1 MSYIT
6 AKEVLPIEVI
16 EIIQKYVEGE
26 YIYIPKKE
34 NNRNGWGTINNTR
47 MEINIRDY
55 NIYSE
60 YVKGA
65 TRNEL
70 ADKYFLSRKSIDRII
85 LKEKSK

>member
-34 NNRNGWGTINNTR
+34 NNRNGWGTRNNTR
-47 MEINIRDY
+47 VEINIRDY

-70 ADKYFLSRKSIDRII
+70 ANKYFLSRKSIDRII